1 MFSALLKASTS
12 ARREIARPWAIA
24 CSGESL
30 RDGFLDFHGQ
40 LSEPQINLKNYDE
53 PEPKPPASSIL
64 KCFRVCFRVV
74 TPHSPKSVTCV
85 HRSAL
90 SNFEKGGFDPTLKF
104 EPGGFSAHFGLV
116 ARRIASTYGRYASL
130 GRV

>member
-1 MFSALLKASTS
+1 MNTVYANTFGQ
-12 ARREIARPWAIA
+12 P
-24 CSGESL
+24 
-30 RDGFLDFHGQ
+30 DGRGGSDGR
-40 LSEPQINLKNYDE
+40 N
-53 PEPKPPASSIL
+53 
-64 KCFRVCFRVV
+64 
-74 TPHSPKSVTCV
+74 
-85 HRSAL
+85 AL

>member
-1 MFSALLKASTS
+1 MHEAGSGDEDNATNKTTAHLQQRPRRYYSITDRLIKHACASQPAHLRSCSSRAYTAMQIHPGLK
-12 ARREIARPWAIA
+12 
-24 CSGESL
+24 
-30 RDGFLDFHGQ
+30 
-40 LSEPQINLKNYDE
+40 
-53 PEPKPPASSIL
+53 
-64 KCFRVCFRVV
+64 
-74 TPHSPKSVTCV
+74 
-85 HRSAL
+85 RSAL